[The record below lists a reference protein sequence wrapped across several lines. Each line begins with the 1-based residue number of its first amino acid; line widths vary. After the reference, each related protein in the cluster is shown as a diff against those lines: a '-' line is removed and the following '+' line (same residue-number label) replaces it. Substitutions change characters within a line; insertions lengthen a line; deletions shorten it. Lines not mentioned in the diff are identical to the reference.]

1 MGFFLFF
8 LRVEVGGFP
17 GRLVVRTLL
26 SHCQGPGFNPWSGT
40 EIPSA
45 LWCGKKKK
53 KKKRVEE
60 SDLLCYFLNI
70 YSLFL
75 AVLGLS
81 CGMWHI

>member
-53 KKKRVEE
+53 KKKEGGRVR
-60 SDLLCYFLNI
+60 SLVLFFKYLLFIFGCAG
-70 YSLFL
+70 S
-75 AVLGLS
+75 
-81 CGMWHI
+81 